1 MWATTATRAPDAR
14 LRPRTCMVPPGRLA
28 WPRGGGCRQG
38 RGAARRGHAAHTHRD
53 PSRPQAPWVLG
64 ASLPSAQ
71 VFCFFAATRSPPPTQ
86 GDPEKGY
93 TPTELF
99 LWPCWVGGGPND
111 GVNVMPYEATWP
123 RFFLL
128 LSVKAQ
134 NGGRTSAP
142 RQRSGSARY
151 ATRRRVSPLASQH
164 MRCSRSTTTMCAV
177 FFATP
182 PRKVRK
188 PHPRPPTIV
197 T

>member
-1 MWATTATRAPDAR
+1 MPLAAGTLRTLIATPAAHKHPGC
-14 LRPRTCMVPPGRLA
+14 LVPPFLLHRFSAFLRRPGVPHP
-28 WPRGGGCRQG
+28 PR
-38 RGAARRGHAAHTHRD
+38 
-53 PSRPQAPWVLG
+53 
-64 ASLPSAQ
+64 
-71 VFCFFAATRSPPPTQ
+71 AT
-86 GDPEKGY
+86 PEKGY